1 MRTQTAV
8 ALLTCWLATTD
19 VSTAPHT
26 PVPDSPAGRALRFF
40 QKVRPQDARS
50 WLQALRP
57 PPIRPDQRARALAVL
72 PETGE
77 LTPAGDEQAKLAML
91 EAILVYHKRSQVFET
106 KLIDV
111 PQAVVGL
118 YARTV
123 ILISRPA
130 LRLVSGAELQ
140 ALVAHEIGHEYFWA
154 DFEGTLERGDKRG
167 RQELELKCDGIAVLT
182 LIALGG
188 DPASLRAGL
197 RKQLRFNEAIGAIA
211 NADDYPVLQDRER
224 FINAVRDLVLPS
236 TSNGRDELIK

>member
-1 MRTQTAV
+1 MRTQTVV

-19 VSTAPHT
+19 VSTATHT
-26 PVPDSPAGRALRFF
+26 QLPDSPASRALRFF
-40 QKVRPQDARS
+40 QDARPGDPTS

-57 PPIRPDQRARALAVL
+57 AAIRPDQRAQAIAIL

-77 LTPAGDEQAKLAML
+77 LTPGPDEHAKLATV
-91 EAILVYHKRSQVFET
+91 EAVLVYHKRAQVFET

-118 YARTV
+118 YARAV

-130 LRLVSGAELQ
+130 LRLVSAAELQ

-154 DFEGTLERGDKRG
+154 DFQRTLERGDKRG

-188 DPASLRAGL
+188 NPAWLPAGL
-197 RKQLRFNEAIGAIA
+197 RKQLRFNEAIGAMA
-211 NADDYPVLQDRER
+211 NADEYPVLRDRER
-224 FINAVRDLVLPS
+224 FINAVRDLVRPS
-236 TSNGRDELIK
+236 KAGAVLRP